1 MAKSNHRALIEALH
15 GIVKSAEHRPVSIKQ
30 GLLKLN
36 HFGFSFISFLLVL
49 PFMQPFPIGPISVLG
64 GVTFA
69 AFGWQILKGYA
80 TPHLPQKIDDITLS
94 VDNWRR
100 ITNAAIKLIQWTE
113 KFTKPRL
120 LILIQGPLGVRIEA
134 LCLIFA
140 GILMAVPFGMKNGEK
155 EKMASQF
162 FKRTQ
167 EILQSEKIEFD
178 KAVVAELVKKHF
190 PDFRRVVNELQRYSK
205 FGEINQ
211 GILAQITSTKISD
224 IVKHIAAKDFG
235 SIRKW
240 AATEDIDPTTVFRMI
255 YDNMYDIL
263 KPNSIPKA
271 VCILA
276 DYQYKNAFVA
286 DPEIN
291 MVACLTE
298 LMVECEFS

>member
-80 TPHLPQKIDDITLS
+80 TPRLPQKIDDITLS

-140 GILMAVPFGMKNGEK
+140 GILMAVPFGILPLNN
-155 EKMASQF
+155 F
-162 FKRTQ
+162 FPGLA
-167 EILQSEKIEFD
+167 ILFCALGQLHKDGLFVLIAF
-178 KAVVAELVKKHF
+178 F
-190 PDFRRVVNELQRYSK
+190 W
-205 FGEINQ
+205 
-211 GILAQITSTKISD
+211 ILFTIFYFSLFFISLYLLGLEG
-224 IVKHIAAKDFG
+224 FQ
-235 SIRKW
+235 
-240 AATEDIDPTTVFRMI
+240 
-255 YDNMYDIL
+255 N
-263 KPNSIPKA
+263 
-271 VCILA
+271 
-276 DYQYKNAFVA
+276 
-286 DPEIN
+286 
-291 MVACLTE
+291 
-298 LMVECEFS
+298 FSHWLHQLFS